1 MSALTADEVRE
12 IRSYFPIFRRKV
24 YVSSCSQGAL
34 SVQVE
39 TALKEFLTSWHE
51 FGTPWDRWI
60 EKYEEARAVFA
71 QFIGASPDEIAITS
85 SASAGV
91 NALASALDFRAR
103 RKVVMGEFE
112 FPTMGHVWLAQQP
125 RGAEVRFLKAE
136 GEQLPLSAYAAE
148 VDNETAIVP
157 VTGICFTNGFRSA
170 VSEVAQLA
178 HRHGAAVLL
187 DDYQDAGTRPIDV
200 RKSGVDF
207 YVTGTLKYL
216 LGPSGIAFLYVRREL
231 IAQLTPTESGWF
243 AQQNPFAFDPQH
255 LELSSTARRFQ
266 NGTPPIPN
274 VYAAL
279 AGIRLLSDIG
289 PERIAVH
296 VAALAQAC
304 LSRARELGLAV
315 KTPADSVG
323 PLVVLRCGD
332 AERMVQRL
340 AEMDIIASSRRDG
353 LRLSW
358 HCYNTMDDVSRV
370 MDAVA
375 ANIDEMIRQ

>member
-39 TALKEFLTSWHE
+39 AALQEFLTSWHE

-60 EKYEEARAVFA
+60 EKYEEARTAFA

-103 RKVVMGEFE
+103 SKVVMGEFE
-112 FPTMGHVWLAQQP
+112 FPTMGHIWLAQQP

-136 GEQLPLSAYAAE
+136 GEQLPPDAYADE
-148 VDNETAIVP
+148 VDGETAIVP
-157 VTGICFTNGFRSA
+157 VTGICFTNGFRSS
-170 VSEVAQLA
+170 VSEIAQLA
-178 HRHGAAVLL
+178 HRHGAMVLL

-200 RKSGVDF
+200 RKSGIDF

-216 LGPSGIAFLYVRREL
+216 LGPSGIAILYVRREL

-279 AGIRLLSDIG
+279 AGIRLLRDIG

-323 PLVVLRCGD
+323 PLVVLRCRD

>member
-39 TALKEFLTSWHE
+39 AALQEFQSAWHE
-51 FGTPWDRWI
+51 FGTPWNRWI
-60 EKYEEARAVFA
+60 EKYEEARAAFA

-91 NALASALDFRAR
+91 NALASALDFRVR

-112 FPTMGHVWLAQQP
+112 FPTMGHIWLAQQP

-136 GEQLPLSAYAAE
+136 SEQLPLRAYAAE
-148 VDNETAIVP
+148 VDSETALVP
-157 VTGICFTNGFRSA
+157 VTGICFTNGFRAA
-170 VSEVAQLA
+170 VSDIAQLA
-178 HRHGAAVLL
+178 HRHGAMALL
-187 DDYQDAGTRPIDV
+187 DDYQDAGTRPIEVSKLD
-200 RKSGVDF
+200 VDF
-207 YVTGTLKYL
+207 YVTGALKYL

-231 IAQLTPTESGWF
+231 IAQLTPTTSGWF
-243 AQQNPFAFDPQH
+243 AQQQPFAFDAQH
-255 LELSSTARRFQ
+255 LDLSPTARRFQ
-266 NGTPPIPN
+266 HGTPPIPN

-279 AGIRLLSDIG
+279 AGIRLLAEIG
-289 PERIAVH
+289 PERIAGH
-296 VAALAQAC
+296 VATLAQAC
-304 LSRARELGLAV
+304 LSRARELGIAT

-323 PLVVLRCGD
+323 PLVVLRCRD
-332 AERMVQRL
+332 ADGMVQRL

-358 HCYNTMDDVSRV
+358 HCYNSQDDVSRV
-370 MDAVA
+370 MEAVA